1 MITKEMLYKQ
11 IESFPDQLN
20 IEELIEKLLL
30 IDKIESRI
38 IESDNDDTLSE
49 KSLDDE
55 IQAWLN

>member
-1 MITKEMLYKQ
+1 MLYKQ